1 MLYIQCTTQAD
12 FKIWTLSEDK
22 DQFLFNKITTMKNHP
37 SQDLLLPKWT
47 WILRTTGNEFQ
58 LPQIRNEIYK
68 NLFMNRCLFKLVW
81 SYSITSDYSFLSLFI
96 SCSFITC
103 SLYYSWFLTVKADF
117 FNTQFIIIIII
128 IIKYAPY
135 FYLYHTKCPLKLNYK
150 PQFEISKSKYSNH

>member
-47 WILRTTGNEFQ
+47 RILRTTGNEFQ

-68 NLFMNRCLFKLVW
+68 NLVYEQMSFQTCVIIFHYIWLF
-81 SYSITSDYSFLSLFI
+81 LFI
-96 SCSFITC
+96 SFYITLKITN